1 LGQGHNSTLSGGDK
15 DITPLNSHYGPPNI
29 IQGPLTRAEMC
40 QLNLEVSLFLCD
52 HFHSFKNRLLPN
64 NVIMLRNIGEGQEI
78 LRESCE
84 GKEDQQGCLSQVG
97 GPV

>member
-52 HFHSFKNRLLPN
+52 PFPSFKNRLLSN
-64 NVIMLRNIGEGQEI
+64 NVIMLRNIREGQEI